1 MRSSPVVRSPLTVN
15 TSYESRLATSPRN
28 FASSPSPRLT
38 SESPVNR
45 YYSSAVTHTPLNSSS
60 TQNSSSK
67 VNSET
72 YRVTQHSY
80 KSTINQAASPVPR
93 ASPML
98 KNNLIEGIDY
108 TSNVSPTKL
117 GASRRD
123 SWDVLNKTKHM
134 FSNNSLESLANL
146 TDKQLDTNLSYD
158 RAGVDTETHSNTQY
172 NKFSLSDSSF
182 KERNEKYVTKTSS
195 NDYGYSSKFVPID
208 DGIEGAKA
216 IRVSNKPDGFLGQPF
231 EFEIDGSRAGSG
243 NLEILVNGGRVTSSV
258 RALGGQRFVASFTP
272 HETGIHTVQ
281 ITFNGE
287 TVPGESSCT
296 IHFTSVGTFDG
307 GC

>member
-15 TSYESRLATSPRN
+15 TYETRRAASPRN

-45 YYSSAVTHTPLNSSS
+45 YYSSNVTNTPLNSSS
-60 TQNSSSK
+60 K
-67 VNSET
+67 LNSET

-80 KSTINQAASPVPR
+80 KSSINQSASPVPR
-93 ASPML
+93 ASPLL
-98 KNNLIEGIDY
+98 KHSVTEGVDY
-108 TSNVSPTKL
+108 SSIVSPNKL
-117 GASRRD
+117 GGPRRD

-134 FSNNSLESLANL
+134 FSNNSLESLAKL

-158 RAGVDTETHSNTQY
+158 RSTVDNETHSNTQY
-172 NKFSLSDSSF
+172 NKFSLSDSSY

-208 DGIEGAKA
+208 DGVEGARA

-231 EFEIDGSRAGSG
+231 EFESKFS
-243 NLEILVNGGRVTSSV
+243 
-258 RALGGQRFVASFTP
+258 Q
-272 HETGIHTVQ
+272 
-281 ITFNGE
+281 
-287 TVPGESSCT
+287 
-296 IHFTSVGTFDG
+296 FTS
-307 GC
+307 

>member
-15 TSYESRLATSPRN
+15 TYETRRATSPRN

-45 YYSSAVTHTPLNSSS
+45 FYGSNVTHTPL
-60 TQNSSSK
+60 NSSSK

-80 KSTINQAASPVPR
+80 KSSINQSASPVPR
-93 ASPML
+93 ASPLL
-98 KNNLIEGIDY
+98 KNNTSEGVDY
-108 TSNVSPTKL
+108 SSIVSPNKF
-117 GASRRD
+117 GSNARRD

-158 RAGVDTETHSNTQY
+158 RSNVDNETHSNTQY
-172 NKFSLSDSSF
+172 NKFSLSDSSY
-182 KERNEKYVTKTSS
+182 KQRSEKYVTKTSS

-208 DGIEGAKA
+208 DGVEGAQA
-216 IRVSNKPDGFLGQPF
+216 IRVANKPDGFLGQPF
-231 EFEIDGSRAGSG
+231 EFESKFNYSHADSYCDFNDYLIAFQLMDRAP
-243 NLEILVNGGRVTSSV
+243 V
-258 RALGGQRFVASFTP
+258 LGT
-272 HETGIHTVQ
+272 
-281 ITFNGE
+281 
-287 TVPGESSCT
+287 
-296 IHFTSVGTFDG
+296 
-307 GC
+307 